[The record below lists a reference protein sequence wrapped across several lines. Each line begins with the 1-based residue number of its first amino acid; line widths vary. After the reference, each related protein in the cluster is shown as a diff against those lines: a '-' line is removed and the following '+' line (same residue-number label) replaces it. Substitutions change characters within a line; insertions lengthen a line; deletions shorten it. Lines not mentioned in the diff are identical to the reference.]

1 MSFSAARKQLIS
13 NVLGSGEVSP
23 KFSRPHRST
32 RLIVRG
38 AVGTALLA
46 ISLHAGDASAL
57 GFTFTFTGI
66 GSPIDP
72 GTVTGIVDGLVDNL
86 NDQKTGLTWTITS
99 STNTPSGGWNAF
111 TQYYGGDGF
120 DVSGGQVIGVDIAY
134 TNSIS
139 QNLFLGNQNNIT
151 TSLFNGSASIYVY
164 NPVNSSTSTLQFTP
178 ISSPAAPA
186 PSPLPLFGAAAAFGW
201 SRQLRRRIK
210 TPA

>member
-23 KFSRPHRST
+23 KFSRPHRLK
-32 RLIVRG
+32 RLMAHG

-66 GSPIDP
+66 GTPIDP

-86 NDQKTGLTWTITS
+86 NDQKTGLTLTITS

-111 TQYYGGDGF
+111 TQYIGGNGF

-139 QNLFLGNQNNIT
+139 QKLFLGNQNNTT
-151 TSLFNGSASIYVY
+151 TSLYESSSIYVY
-164 NPVNSSTSTLQFTP
+164 DPVNSSTSTLQFTP